1 MADQTAARAGASNL
15 GKKGIVLLGVVGV
28 SFSAILVKW
37 SQAPS
42 MVLVFYRVL
51 LAALVMTVPCLV
63 QLKKEYRSWGRREL
77 LCCLV
82 SGFFL
87 SLHFTAYFEA
97 IRYTSIAS
105 SVVLVDTE
113 VFFVAFIMLIFF
125 KEKISARGWLG
136 ILLTFAGSVIIAA
149 GDAGGGSD
157 VIRGDLYAISGAA
170 FMSIYTIM
178 GKFCRQKMSTTVYT
192 TLVYWVASLSMVV
205 MLTAQGL
212 PCFGYGAKEVL
223 IGFGMAVLCTLLGHS
238 VFSWGLKYVPASFI
252 STVKLMEPVFASLFA
267 IPIFGQIPSVT
278 AVAGGL
284 IIIFGIACYSRHSG

>member
-113 VFFVAFIMLIFF
+113 VLWP
-125 KEKISARGWLG
+125 G
-136 ILLTFAGSVIIAA
+136 AGYVPPLA
-149 GDAGGGSD
+149 
-157 VIRGDLYAISGAA
+157 
-170 FMSIYTIM
+170 
-178 GKFCRQKMSTTVYT
+178 T
-192 TLVYWVASLSMVV
+192 TLPESLYFLILS
-205 MLTAQGL
+205 LTPL
-212 PCFGYGAKEVL
+212 
-223 IGFGMAVLCTLLGHS
+223 S
-238 VFSWGLKYVPASFI
+238 
-252 STVKLMEPVFASLFA
+252 VKLHPL
-267 IPIFGQIPSVT
+267 
-278 AVAGGL
+278 
-284 IIIFGIACYSRHSG
+284 